1 MMNDNQ
7 DMNKRIFIFFAVVAV
22 LLIVFSVV
30 QSYIF
35 PSSAKNNQ
43 QIKPAEQTQIVQTS
57 ESSSI
62 SKNTQTTTSTQ
73 VSNNQV
79 NKTVSQPQ
87 NITYVSST
95 FNLLL
100 GSQRVSSD
108 NLKDTIKIKTDFGYV
123 EISKI
128 GGRIVSIYV
137 DRFKTDIISK
147 FAKQNR
153 IFPGEI
159 ITTNPELTALLSFSK
174 YLVKQNGNHYTFLLK
189 KGNISIEKDF
199 VVNPDETI
207 SLNIKMEGL
216 KNVGTAIVSGITLES
231 QGSFGHSGAII
242 KTDKELIKL
251 EKDIKQEQIIRGTI
265 LWAGEENK
273 YFLQMIANKNP
284 FPAAHVIPVGGEHT
298 VVLSELSGSI
308 NGFFFGGPK
317 LYSLL
322 EEITEKYKK
331 EWGVDLALKETISFG
346 IFGILGKPLFLVM
359 HFIYKFVHN
368 WGLTIIILTILLRII
383 LFPLNHK
390 SLKAMKKMSDLAPE
404 IQKLQKKYK
413 DDPQKLQQEMM
424 KLYAEHGANPMS
436 GCLPII
442 VQIPIF
448 IALYNVLMVTVE
460 LKNVPF
466 LWVPD
471 LADKDPYYI
480 LPILMGL
487 SMIAQQW
494 ITPSSDK
501 NQKMIM
507 YIMAAV
513 FTFMFMNFP
522 AGLVLYWLTNNILGI
537 FQSFIINKQLGRYEK
552 KNG

>member
-7 DMNKRIFIFFAVVAV
+7 DMNKRIFIFFGVVAV
-22 LLIVFSVV
+22 LLIAFSII

-35 PSSAKNNQ
+35 PSSTKSNQQHKSIEQSQIIKNSENSSLTTASKTNNTTVTNQGNNQ
-43 QIKPAEQTQIVQTS
+43 IYQ
-57 ESSSI
+57 
-62 SKNTQTTTSTQ
+62 N
-73 VSNNQV
+73 
-79 NKTVSQPQ
+79 Q
-87 NITYVSST
+87 NISYVSSN

-100 GSQRVSSD
+100 GSKRISSD
-108 NLKDTIKIKTDFGYV
+108 NLKDTVKIKTDYGYV
-123 EISKI
+123 EISKV

-159 ITTNPELTALLSFSK
+159 ITTNPEITALLSFSK
-174 YLVKQNGNHYTFLLK
+174 YIVKQNENHYTFILK
-189 KGNISIEKDF
+189 KGNVSIEKDF

-207 SLNIKMEGL
+207 SLTIRTSGL
-216 KNVGTAIVSGITLES
+216 KNIGLAIISGITLES
-231 QGSFGHSGAII
+231 QGRAFGHSGAII
-242 KTDKELIKL
+242 KTDKELIKI

-273 YFLQMIANKNP
+273 YFLQMIANKNS
-284 FPAAHVIPVGGEHT
+284 FPAVHVIPVGREHT
-298 VVLSELSGSI
+298 VVLSEITGNV

-322 EEITEKYKK
+322 GDITEKYKK
-331 EWGVDLALKETISFG
+331 EWGVDLSLRETISFG

-368 WGLTIIILTILLRII
+368 WGLTIIILTVLLRII

-507 YIMAAV
+507 YIMAGV

-537 FQSFIINKQLGRYEK
+537 FQSFIINKQLGRYDK

>member
-1 MMNDNQ
+1 MMNDQQ
-7 DMNKRIFIFFAVVAV
+7 DMNKRIFIFFLVVAV
-22 LLIVFSVV
+22 LLIAFTAI
-30 QSYIF
+30 QSFIF
-35 PSSAKNNQ
+35 PQPEKNIQKHQVQETQKLQKQEKQEVKTTNSQ
-43 QIKPAEQTQIVQTS
+43 QND
-57 ESSSI
+57 
-62 SKNTQTTTSTQ
+62 SKSFVYIAGN
-73 VSNNQV
+73 
-79 NKTVSQPQ
+79 
-87 NITYVSST
+87 YD
-95 FNLLL
+95 LLL
-100 GSQRVSSD
+100 GPQRLSAD
-108 NLKDTIKIKTDFGYV
+108 TLKDIEKIKTDFGYI
-123 EISKI
+123 EISRI
-128 GGRIVSIYV
+128 GGRIVSVYV
-137 DRFKTDIISK
+137 ERYNIDIISQ
-147 FAKQNR
+147 FAKKNK

-159 ITTNPELTALLSFSK
+159 ITTDPQKTALLNFSK
-174 YLVKQNGNHYTFLLK
+174 YSVRKEDNRYIFSLK
-189 KGNISIEKDF
+189 KGDISVEKIFVINKDQTISI
-199 VVNPDETI
+199 
-207 SLNIKMEGL
+207 SLKTKGL
-216 KNVGTAIVSGITLES
+216 NNVGLGIISGLTLES

-251 EKDIKQEQIIRGTI
+251 DPDITKEQIIRGNI

-273 YFLQMIANKNP
+273 YFLQMVAGKDG
-284 FPAAHVIPVGGEHT
+284 FPAVHVIPVGGNHT
-298 VVLSELSGSI
+298 VVLSEIPASLE
-308 NGFFFGGPK
+308 GFIFSGPK

-322 EEITEKYKK
+322 GEITDKYKK
-331 EWGVDLALKETISFG
+331 EWNVDLALQDTVDFG
-346 IFGILGKPLFLVM
+346 IFGILGKPLFLIM
-359 HFIYKFVHN
+359 HFIYNYVHN
-368 WGLTIIILTILLRII
+368 WGLTIIILTVLLRIV

-442 VQIPIF
+442 AQIPIF

-466 LWVPD
+466 LWIPD
-471 LADKDPYYI
+471 LSDKDPYYI

-537 FQSFIINKQLGRYEK
+537 GQSFIINKQLGRYDK

>member
-1 MMNDNQ
+1 MMNDQQ
-7 DMNKRIFIFFAVVAV
+7 DMNKRIFIFFLVVAV
-22 LLIVFSVV
+22 LLIGFTAIQSFIFPQEKKQVLNQEQNPKQTVV
-30 QSYIF
+30 QS
-35 PSSAKNNQ
+35 NQ
-43 QIKPAEQTQIVQTS
+43 QNTKNISQQSTS
-57 ESSSI
+57 NISSNDTP
-62 SKNTQTTTSTQ
+62 K
-73 VSNNQV
+73 VS
-79 NKTVSQPQ
+79 
-87 NITYVSST
+87 YVAGNY
-95 FNLLL
+95 NLLL
-100 GSQRVSSD
+100 GSRRISAD
-108 NLKDTIKIKTDFGYV
+108 NLQETEKIKTDFGYI

-137 DRFKTDIISK
+137 NRYNIDIISQ
-147 FAKQNR
+147 FAKKNR

-159 ITTNPELTALLSFSK
+159 ITTNPEITALLNFSK
-174 YLVKQNGNHYTFLLK
+174 YSLEKNGNHYKFVLN
-189 KGNISIEKDF
+189 KGNIYIEKDF
-199 VVNPDETI
+199 VINPDYTV
-207 SLNIKMEGL
+207 SLNIKTKGL
-216 KNVGTAIVSGITLES
+216 ENVGLGIISGLTLES

-242 KTDKELIKL
+242 KTDRELIKL
-251 EKDIKQEQIIRGTI
+251 DPDTEREQIIRGNI

-273 YFLQMIANKNP
+273 YFLQIVATKDG
-284 FPAAHVIPVGGEHT
+284 FPAVHVIPVGNQHT
-298 VVLSELSGSI
+298 VVLSEVAG
-308 NGFFFGGPK
+308 NTVGFLFGGPK

-322 EEITEKYKK
+322 GELTEKYKK
-331 EWGVDLALKETISFG
+331 EWNVDLALQDTVDFG
-346 IFGILGKPLFLVM
+346 IFGILGKPLFLIM
-359 HFIYKFVHN
+359 HFIYNFVHN
-368 WGLTIIILTILLRII
+368 WGLTIIILTVLLRIV

-413 DDPQKLQQEMM
+413 DDPQKLQAEMM

-442 VQIPIF
+442 AQIPIF

-466 LWVPD
+466 LWIPD
-471 LADKDPYYI
+471 LSDKDPYYI

-537 FQSFIINKQLGRYEK
+537 FQSFIINKQLGRYDK

>member
-1 MMNDNQ
+1 MNDNQ
-7 DMNKRIFIFFAVVAV
+7 DMNKRIFIFFGVVAV
-22 LLIVFSVV
+22 LLIVFSIV

-35 PSSAKNNQ
+35 PSQ
-43 QIKPAEQTQIVQTS
+43 AEKTQPSKTVEQSQIVKNTEITS
-57 ESSSI
+57 EKKSAD
-62 SKNTQTTTSTQ
+62 NTQVQ
-73 VSNNQV
+73 NQG
-79 NKTVSQPQ
+79 KTVTPKAQ
-87 NITYVSST
+87 NISYVSST

-100 GSQRVSSD
+100 GTQRISSD

-123 EISKI
+123 EISKV

-137 DRFKTDIISK
+137 NRFKTDIISK

-159 ITTNPELTALLSFSK
+159 ITTNPEITALLSFSK
-174 YLVKQNGNHYTFLLK
+174 YAVKQNGNHYTFTLK

-207 SLNIKMEGL
+207 SLTVKTEGL
-216 KNVGTAIVSGITLES
+216 KNVGLAIISGITLES
-231 QGSFGHSGAII
+231 QGRSFGHSGAII
-242 KTDKELIKL
+242 KTDKELITL

-273 YFLQMIANKNP
+273 YFLQMVANKNT
-284 FPAAHVIPVGGEHT
+284 FPAVHVIPVGGEHT
-298 VVLSELSGSI
+298 VVLSEIAGNL

-322 EEITEKYKK
+322 GEITEKYKK
-331 EWGVDLALKETISFG
+331 EWGVDLALRETISFG
-346 IFGILGKPLFLVM
+346 IFGILGKPLFIVM

-368 WGLTIIILTILLRII
+368 WGLTIIILTVLLRII

-404 IQKLQKKYK
+404 IKKLQQKYK

-424 KLYAEHGANPMS
+424 KLYAEYGANPMS

-537 FQSFIINKQLGRYEK
+537 IQSFIINKQLGRYEK